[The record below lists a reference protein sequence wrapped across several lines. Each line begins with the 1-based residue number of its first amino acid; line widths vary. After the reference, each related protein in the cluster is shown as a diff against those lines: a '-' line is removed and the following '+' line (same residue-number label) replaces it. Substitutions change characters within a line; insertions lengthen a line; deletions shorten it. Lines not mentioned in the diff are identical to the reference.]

1 MFGDHVSFFLD
12 IVPGRALSESI
23 QHSII
28 TLLSHRLCLLL
39 LFLST
44 LTLSAAFLLFCA
56 CFICIGLR
64 AERSGVWEISPWT
77 AGSVGALTLNA
88 RKCGSSRFK
97 QSTMWELSFLI
108 LEIMGALT
116 SNDQKCGSSRFKCSK
131 VWERSIQKLKSMGA
145 LASNVQKYWSSYL
158 KRLEVWELSHRS
170 ATKYS
175 PTWRSRKCSKSSS
188 RGWILPM
195 FLMMDVFVKFRSGK
209 VQKCG
214 SFRFWAFKIWELL
227 FQASESM
234 GAVAWNY
241 PKCGSSRF
249 KRSKVWE
256 LSLYTSTSVGAPAL
270 SVQNCG
276 SSRLKQPNV
285 WEL

>member
-1 MFGDHVSFFLD
+1 MLVWGAYDFFVNVFEIRPSLVQICFRAIWNCVRWSCKFFLD

-39 LFLST
+39 LLLST

-56 CFICIGLR
+56 CFMCIGR
-64 AERSGVWEISPWT
+64 HRRSMR
-77 AGSVGALTLNA
+77 ALTLNA

-97 QSTMWELSFLI
+97 QSTVWELSYWM

-131 VWERSIQKLKSMGA
+131 VWKLSIQKLESMGA

-175 PTWRSRKCSKSSS
+175 LTRRSRKCSKSSS
-188 RGWILPM
+188 RG
-195 FLMMDVFVKFRSGK
+195 
-209 VQKCG
+209 
-214 SFRFWAFKIWELL
+214 
-227 FQASESM
+227 
-234 GAVAWNY
+234 
-241 PKCGSSRF
+241 
-249 KRSKVWE
+249 
-256 LSLYTSTSVGAPAL
+256 
-270 SVQNCG
+270 
-276 SSRLKQPNV
+276 
-285 WEL
+285 